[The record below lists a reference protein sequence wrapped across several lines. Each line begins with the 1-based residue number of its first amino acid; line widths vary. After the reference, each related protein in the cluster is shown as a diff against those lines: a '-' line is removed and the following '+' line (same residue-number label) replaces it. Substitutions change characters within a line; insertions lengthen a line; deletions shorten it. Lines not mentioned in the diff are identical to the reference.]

1 MGSRSSVTVRAPA
14 KINLQLSVGA
24 PGRDG
29 YHDLATVFQ
38 AVDLYDEVTATPA
51 PGGEF
56 TVEVVGADATRV
68 PGDGD
73 NLAVRAARALV
84 DAVGPETAPRLGVH
98 LHIRKRIPVA
108 GGMAGGSADAA
119 AALLACDTLWGL
131 DLDRAQLRDVAA
143 RLGSDVPF
151 ALLGGTAVGM
161 GRGERLTPALS
172 RPGWHWVLLV
182 SEGELSTPAVYG
194 ELDRLRAGRVLME
207 PRVSEP
213 LMQAL
218 RTGDASRLGG
228 TLHNDLQQAAVSLRP
243 DLDLLLEQVGA
254 VSPAGVLVCG
264 SGPTVAVLAEDEQHA
279 SELALVLA
287 DVPGVSRVL
296 RASGPVAG
304 CRVLDHGVPRSVGR

>member
-24 PGRDG
+24 PAEDG

-51 PGGEF
+51 PGGEL
-56 TVEVVGADATRV
+56 TVEVSGADAARV
-68 PGDGD
+68 PVDGS
-73 NLAVRAARALV
+73 NLAVRAARALLQ
-84 DAVGPETAPRLGVH
+84 AVGPETAPRLGVH
-98 LHIRKRIPVA
+98 LHVRKRIPVA

-131 DLDRAQLRDVAA
+131 DLDRAQLSDVAA
-143 RLGSDVPF
+143 QVGSDVPF
-151 ALLGGTAVGM
+151 SLLGGTAVGI

-172 RPGWHWVLLV
+172 RTGWHWVLLV
-182 SEGELSTPAVYG
+182 SDGELSTPAVYG
-194 ELDRLRAGRVLME
+194 ELDRLRAGRAVLE

-218 RTGDASRLGG
+218 RSGRASVLGE
-228 TLHNDLQQAAVSLRP
+228 TLHNDLQPAAVSLRP
-243 DLDLLLEQVGA
+243 ELDMLLEHVEA
-254 VSPAGVLVCG
+254 VSPAGSLVSG

-279 SELALVLA
+279 AELAVALA
-287 DVPGVSRVL
+287 EAPGVSRVL
-296 RASGPVAG
+296 RASGPVPG
-304 CRVLDHGVPRSVGR
+304 CRVVDHGTPRSVGR